1 MQFQSELAPGAVN
14 DCDLARVRVHKAH
27 AELEA
32 SCASG
37 ISKSNK
43 ALESEDLVDQ
53 NVFLLVAIPSCFR
66 QSHSF
71 KPLKR
76 QIPRPAMLVLL
87 RLSYSLAVVL
97 DSIVAA
103 LDGLTGIIKS

>member
-14 DCDLARVRVHKAH
+14 DCDPAVLRFTAH

-37 ISKSNK
+37 ISESNE
-43 ALESEDLVDQ
+43 AIESEGLARIQ
-53 NVFLLVAIPSCFR
+53 ERFLLVAIPSCFR

-71 KPLKR
+71 KPPK
-76 QIPRPAMLVLL
+76 
-87 RLSYSLAVVL
+87 LANF
-97 DSIVAA
+97 AA
-103 LDGLTGIIKS
+103 RDA